1 MVWGAIT
8 YVLPKTSGYI
18 TKHSIDE
25 LDRKRSKSDRTILF
39 RSDFQSLF
47 TLETKSLFDL
57 IFNLFFCDLD
67 RKKIEFS
74 RSFFA
79 LEISNFFHF

>member
-1 MVWGAIT
+1 MIKEASIVE
-8 YVLPKTSGYI
+8 L
-18 TKHSIDE
+18 HSSDE
-25 LDRKRSKSDRTILF
+25 LDRKRSKWDRTILL

-79 LEISNFFHF
+79 LEIGNFFHF

>member
-1 MVWGAIT
+1 MNMQLTEMVIFIG
-8 YVLPKTSGYI
+8 VGKLDL
-18 TKHSIDE
+18 HSSDE

-67 RKKIEFS
+67 QKKIEFS

-79 LEISNFFHF
+79 LEIGNFFHF